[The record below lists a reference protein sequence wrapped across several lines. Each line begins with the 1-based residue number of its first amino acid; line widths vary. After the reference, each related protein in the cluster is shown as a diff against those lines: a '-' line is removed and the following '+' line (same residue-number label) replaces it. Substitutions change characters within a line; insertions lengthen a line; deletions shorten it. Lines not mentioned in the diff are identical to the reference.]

1 MAVFAQQRI
10 GETTSKHGPAGSDT
24 GELAMADQLNE
35 FKTEQI
41 SVFLENRAGRLSE
54 VTHVLAEAGLN
65 VRALSLAD
73 TSDFGILRMILCNA
87 KKGQE
92 LLKERGFTLGLTYV
106 VAVNVDDRPGG
117 LDEILQLMTSKN
129 INVEYMYAFVTKTA
143 QSATMIFR
151 FDKVDEAISVLREN
165 NIEILTSDKICVA

>member
-1 MAVFAQQRI
+1 
-10 GETTSKHGPAGSDT
+10 
-24 GELAMADQLNE
+24 MADQLNE

-151 FDKVDEAISVLREN
+151 FDKVDQAIELLREHKFT
-165 NIEILTSDKICVA
+165 ILPPDEICAF

>member
-1 MAVFAQQRI
+1 M
-10 GETTSKHGPAGSDT
+10 
-24 GELAMADQLNE
+24 
-35 FKTEQI
+35 
-41 SVFLENRAGRLSE
+41 
-54 VTHVLAEAGLN
+54 THVLAEAGLN

>member
-1 MAVFAQQRI
+1 M
-10 GETTSKHGPAGSDT
+10 
-24 GELAMADQLNE
+24 
-35 FKTEQI
+35 
-41 SVFLENRAGRLSE
+41 
-54 VTHVLAEAGLN
+54 
-65 VRALSLAD
+65 
-73 TSDFGILRMILCNA
+73 
-87 KKGQE
+87 
-92 LLKERGFTLGLTYV
+92 
-106 VAVNVDDRPGG
+106 NVDDRPGG